1 MGNEQLIIPAK
12 LFTYHFAPSSVPKKI
27 CFVATS
33 SPNTIF
39 YQFAIEGEMSFRSF
53 SNQGLQVPGIGGDDG
68 QAKDGVDEDL
78 LADVAILEFK
88 KMNS

>member
-1 MGNEQLIIPAK
+1 
-12 LFTYHFAPSSVPKKI
+12 
-27 CFVATS
+27 
-33 SPNTIF
+33 
-39 YQFAIEGEMSFRSF
+39 MSFRSF

-78 LADVAILEFK
+78 LTDVAILEFK

>member
-1 MGNEQLIIPAK
+1 M
-12 LFTYHFAPSSVPKKI
+12 PKKI
-27 CFVATS
+27 YFIIMT

-39 YQFAIEGEMSFRSF
+39 YQFAIEGEMSFRGF